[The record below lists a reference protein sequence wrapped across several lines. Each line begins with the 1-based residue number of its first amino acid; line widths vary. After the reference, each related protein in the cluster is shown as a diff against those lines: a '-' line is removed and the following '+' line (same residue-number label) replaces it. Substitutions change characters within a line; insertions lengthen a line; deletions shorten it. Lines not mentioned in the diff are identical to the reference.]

1 MKKFF
6 TNILMGLIPFVVVT
20 IFIALCM
27 GLAYIFALTPAYV
40 LYIFVGILFIVILY
54 IIGNWLR
61 TKW

>member
-1 MKKFF
+1 
-6 TNILMGLIPFVVVT
+6 MGLIPFVVVT

-40 LYIFVGILFIVILY
+40 LYIFVGILLIVILY

>member
-6 TNILMGLIPFVVVT
+6 TNILMGLIPFVGVA

-27 GLAYIFALTPAYV
+27 GLAYIFTLTPTYV
-40 LYIFVGILFIVILY
+40 LYIFVGILSIVVLY

-61 TKW
+61 TGW